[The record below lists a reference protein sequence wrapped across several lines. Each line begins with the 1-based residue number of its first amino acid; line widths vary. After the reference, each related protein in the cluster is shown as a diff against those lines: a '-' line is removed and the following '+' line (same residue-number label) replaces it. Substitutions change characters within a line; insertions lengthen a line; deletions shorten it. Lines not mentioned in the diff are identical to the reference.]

1 MAQVDLNCDLGESF
15 GAYTIGLDEQVIPHV
30 TSVNIAC
37 GAHAGDPS
45 VMRKTVRMA
54 HDSNVAIGAHPGYT
68 DLQGFGRRA
77 LAMKPDDVYASV
89 LYQVA
94 ALAGFAK
101 AEGTRLHHVKPHGAL
116 YNSAAKDLQLARA
129 IAQAVK
135 DFDDQLILVGL
146 AGSESIHA
154 AQELGLPTASEFFAD
169 RAYQND
175 GTLVPRGL
183 PGAVISDERMAIERT
198 LRAVKEG
205 VVTSIDGTT
214 IPIAADTIC
223 IHGDNPAAVAFAAEI
238 HAALEAA
245 GVNVH
250 AMEHH
255 G

>member
-15 GAYTIGLDEQVIPHV
+15 GAYTIGLDDQVIPHV

-45 VMRKTVRMA
+45 VMRNTVRCA
-54 HDSNVAIGAHPGYT
+54 HAAGVAIGAHPGYP
-68 DLQGFGRRA
+68 DLMGFGRRA
-77 LAMKPDDVYASV
+77 LAMSPNDVYASI
-89 LYQVA
+89 LYQVG
-94 ALAGFAK
+94 ALAAFAK
-101 AEGTRLHHVKPHGAL
+101 AEGAQLHHVKPHGAL
-116 YNSAAKDLQLARA
+116 YNAAAKDATLAQA

-146 AGSESIHA
+146 AGSESITA
-154 AQELGLPTASEFFAD
+154 AQNVGLRTASEFFAD
-169 RAYQND
+169 RAYQENSA
-175 GTLVPRGL
+175 LVPRTL
-183 PGAVISDERMAIERT
+183 TGAVITDKQKAIERT

-205 VVTSIDGTT
+205 VVESENGTV

-245 GVNVH
+245 GVTVC
-250 AMEHH
+250 AL
-255 G
+255 

>member
-15 GAYTIGLDEQVIPHV
+15 GAYTIGLDDQVIPHV

-45 VMRKTVRMA
+45 VMRNTVRCA
-54 HDSNVAIGAHPGYT
+54 HAAGVAIGAHPGYP
-68 DLQGFGRRA
+68 DLMGFGRRA
-77 LAMKPDDVYASV
+77 LAMSPNDVYASI
-89 LYQVA
+89 LYQVG
-94 ALAGFAK
+94 ALAAFAK
-101 AEGTRLHHVKPHGAL
+101 AEGAQLHHVKPHGAL
-116 YNSAAKDLQLARA
+116 YNAAAKDATLAQA

-146 AGSESIHA
+146 AGSESITA
-154 AQELGLPTASEFFAD
+154 AQNVGLRTASEFFAD
-169 RAYQND
+169 RAYQEN
-175 GTLVPRGL
+175 GALVPRTQAN
-183 PGAVISDERMAIERT
+183 AVITDKQKAIERT

-205 VVTSIDGTT
+205 VVESETGTV

-245 GVNVH
+245 GVTVC
-250 AMEHH
+250 AL
-255 G
+255 

>member
-15 GAYTIGLDEQVIPHV
+15 GAYTIGLDDQVIPHV

-45 VMRKTVRMA
+45 VMRNTVRCA
-54 HDSNVAIGAHPGYT
+54 HAAGVAIGAHPGYP
-68 DLQGFGRRA
+68 DLMGFGRRA
-77 LAMKPDDVYASV
+77 LAMSPHDVYASI
-89 LYQVA
+89 LYQVG
-94 ALAGFAK
+94 ALAAFAK
-101 AEGTRLHHVKPHGAL
+101 AEGAQLHHVKPHGAL
-116 YNSAAKDLQLARA
+116 YNAAAKDATLAQA

-146 AGSESIHA
+146 AGSESITA
-154 AQELGLPTASEFFAD
+154 AQNVGLRTASEFFAD
-169 RAYQND
+169 RAYQEN
-175 GTLVPRGL
+175 GALVPRTQAN
-183 PGAVISDERMAIERT
+183 AVITDKQKAIERT

-205 VVTSIDGTT
+205 VVESETGTV

-245 GVNVH
+245 GVTVR
-250 AMEHH
+250 AL
-255 G
+255 

>member
-15 GAYTIGLDEQVIPHV
+15 GAYTIGLDDQVIPHV

-45 VMRKTVRMA
+45 VMRNTVRCA
-54 HDSNVAIGAHPGYT
+54 HAAGVAIGAHPGYP
-68 DLQGFGRRA
+68 DLMGFGRRA
-77 LAMKPDDVYASV
+77 LAMSPNDVYASI
-89 LYQVA
+89 LYQVG
-94 ALAGFAK
+94 ALAAFAK
-101 AEGTRLHHVKPHGAL
+101 AEGSQLHHVKPHGAL
-116 YNSAAKDLQLARA
+116 YNAAAKDATLAQA

-146 AGSESIHA
+146 AGSESITA
-154 AQELGLPTASEFFAD
+154 AQNVGLRTASEFFAD
-169 RAYQND
+169 RAYQENSA
-175 GTLVPRGL
+175 LVPRTL
-183 PGAVISDERMAIERT
+183 TGAVITDKQKAIERT

-205 VVTSIDGTT
+205 VVESENGTV

-245 GVNVH
+245 GVTVR
-250 AMEHH
+250 AL
-255 G
+255 

>member
-15 GAYTIGLDEQVIPHV
+15 GAYTIGLDDQVIPHV

-45 VMRKTVRMA
+45 VMRNTVRCA
-54 HDSNVAIGAHPGYT
+54 HAAGVAIGAHPGYP
-68 DLQGFGRRA
+68 DLMGFGRRA
-77 LAMKPDDVYASV
+77 LAMSPNDVYASI
-89 LYQVA
+89 LYQVG
-94 ALAGFAK
+94 ALAAFAK
-101 AEGTRLHHVKPHGAL
+101 AEGAQLHHVKPHGAL
-116 YNSAAKDLQLARA
+116 YNAAAKDATLAQA

-146 AGSESIHA
+146 AGSESITA
-154 AQELGLPTASEFFAD
+154 AQNVGLRTASEFFAD
-169 RAYQND
+169 RAYQEN
-175 GTLVPRGL
+175 GALVPRKQAN
-183 PGAVISDERMAIERT
+183 AVITDKQKAIERT

-205 VVTSIDGTT
+205 VVESETGTV

-245 GVNVH
+245 GVTVC
-250 AMEHH
+250 AL
-255 G
+255 

>member
-15 GAYTIGLDEQVIPHV
+15 GAYTIGLDDQVIPHV

-45 VMRKTVRMA
+45 VMRNTVRCA
-54 HDSNVAIGAHPGYT
+54 HAAGVAIGAHPGYP
-68 DLQGFGRRA
+68 DLMGFGRRA
-77 LAMKPDDVYASV
+77 LAMSPNDVYASI
-89 LYQVA
+89 LYQVG
-94 ALAGFAK
+94 ALAAFAK
-101 AEGTRLHHVKPHGAL
+101 AEGAQLHHVKPHGAL
-116 YNSAAKDLQLARA
+116 YNAAAKDATLAQA

-146 AGSESIHA
+146 AGSESITA
-154 AQELGLPTASEFFAD
+154 AQNVGLRTASEFFAD
-169 RAYQND
+169 RAYQEN
-175 GTLVPRGL
+175 GALVPRTQAN
-183 PGAVISDERMAIERT
+183 AVITDKQKAIERT

-205 VVTSIDGTT
+205 VVESETGTV

-245 GVNVH
+245 GVTVR
-250 AMEHH
+250 AL
-255 G
+255 

>member
-15 GAYTIGLDEQVIPHV
+15 GAYTIGLDDQVIPHV

-45 VMRKTVRMA
+45 VMRNTVRCA
-54 HDSNVAIGAHPGYT
+54 HAAGVAIGAHPGYP
-68 DLQGFGRRA
+68 DLMGFGRRA
-77 LAMKPDDVYASV
+77 LAMSPNDVYASI
-89 LYQVA
+89 LYQVG
-94 ALAGFAK
+94 ALAAFAK
-101 AEGTRLHHVKPHGAL
+101 AEGAQLHHVKPHGAL
-116 YNSAAKDLQLARA
+116 YNAAAKDATLAQA

-146 AGSESIHA
+146 AGSESITA
-154 AQELGLPTASEFFAD
+154 AQNVGLRTASEFFAD
-169 RAYQND
+169 RAYQEN
-175 GTLVPRGL
+175 GALVPRTQAN
-183 PGAVISDERMAIERT
+183 AVITDKQKAIERT

-205 VVTSIDGTT
+205 VVESENGTV

-245 GVNVH
+245 GVTVC
-250 AMEHH
+250 AL
-255 G
+255 